1 MSEKAK
7 GGFALVF
14 FVFLI
19 LFIVLA
25 FYDYLTTPQFKILPF
40 FLALAFFGYNVING
54 LGEFLGIIVPAVAK
68 KNFITRGGLIGVY
81 QKHEEAHSGMVVY
94 YISTYTRYLYHCNYF
109 KWGEQTWVQRLFTML
124 TPTRMIRIPD
134 YKYMFEEVPS
144 YASDTQEGAIFYHGT
159 LRGAAIM
166 SFEETLKIRLVNSL
180 KFISEIY
187 TEMQSA
193 KAAAEAAASGKNQQI
208 VDVSTQLSTAMEN
221 ISKWQKNQ
229 PPLLLSPQQSSIRR
243 EE

>member
-14 FVFLI
+14 FVFLL
-19 LFIVLA
+19 LFITLA
-25 FYDYLTTPQFKILPF
+25 FYDYFTTPQFKILPF
-40 FLALAFFGYNVING
+40 FVAIMFFGYNVVMN
-54 LGEFLGIIVPAVAK
+54 LGEFLGIIVPALAK

-94 YISTYTRYLYHCNYF
+94 FISTYTRYLYHCNYF

-134 YKYMFEEVPS
+134 YKYMFEEVPHE
-144 YASDTQEGAIFYHGT
+144 ASDTQEGTIFYHGT
-159 LRGAAIM
+159 LRGVTII
-166 SFEETLKIRLVNSL
+166 SFEESLKIRLVNSL

-229 PPLLLSPQQSSIRR
+229 PPLLLSPQQMPQRR

>member
-7 GGFALVF
+7 GGFAFVF
-14 FVFLI
+14 FIFLI

-25 FYDYLTTPQFKILPF
+25 FYDYFTTPQFKILPF
-40 FLALAFFGYNVING
+40 FVAIMFFVYNLVMN
-54 LGEFLGIIVPAVAK
+54 LGEFLGVVVPALAK

-81 QKHEEAHSGMVVY
+81 QRHEDAHSGMVVY
-94 YISTYTRYLYHCNYF
+94 FVSTYTRYLYHCNYF

-134 YKYMFEEVPS
+134 YKYMFESVPD

-159 LRGAAIM
+159 LRGASII
-166 SFEETLKIRLVNSL
+166 SFEEALKIRLVNSL

-193 KAAAEAAASGKNQQI
+193 KAAAEAAAAGKNQQI

-229 PPLLLSPQQSSIRR
+229 PPLLLSTQQMPQRR